1 MTTTFTTIQ
10 SLRDT
15 LKPLRTKQ
23 TIALVPT
30 MGNLHDGH
38 IELVKRAKAS
48 ADIVVVSI
56 FVNPTQ
62 FGVGEDLDS
71 YPRTLEADTARLAAV
86 GVDYIFAPSVSEMYP
101 VMPPPTRVL
110 AGNIS
115 QQLCGLSRPTHFD
128 GVGLVVSKL
137 FNIVQ
142 PNIAVFGLKDYQQL
156 AIIRQLVR
164 DLSYD
169 IELIGAPIVRADD
182 GLALSSRNQYL
193 TATERQIA
201 PTLHQEVDRLA
212 MKLAQGEHLKTTAA
226 KNIKLESNLQDNIK
240 DDVQGDAQD
249 NVQNDGRQV
258 GGLPALIDDTIARLN
273 KAGFTVDYL
282 EVKNQNLTE
291 VSDIRRDK
299 DLVVLTAAWLGKARL
314 LDNQE
319 VTVTLKLK

>member
-1 MTTTFTTIQ
+1 MTTTFTCIH

-38 IELVKRAKAS
+38 IELVKRAKAR

-71 YPRTLEADTARLAAV
+71 YPRTLEADTARLTEV
-86 GVDYIFAPSVSEMYP
+86 GADYIFAPTVEEMYP
-101 VMPPPTRVL
+101 VMPPPTQVL
-110 AGNIS
+110 AGSIS
-115 QQLCGLSRPTHFD
+115 QELCGKSRPTHFD

-142 PNIAVFGLKDYQQL
+142 PDMAVFGEKDYQQL

-169 IELIGAPIVRADD
+169 IDIIAAPIVRAED

-193 TATERQIA
+193 TDSERQIA
-201 PTLHQEVDRLA
+201 PTLHSEVLRLA
-212 MKLAQGEHLKTTAA
+212 T
-226 KNIKLESNLQDNIK
+226 KLE
-240 DDVQGDAQD
+240 QGQHL
-249 NVQNDGRQV
+249 
-258 GGLPALIDDTIARLN
+258 GGLQPLIDDAIERIN
-273 KAGFTVDYL
+273 QAGFKVDYL
-282 EVKNQNLTE
+282 EVRNQDLT
-291 VSDIRRDK
+291 DIIDVGKDK
-299 DLVVLTAAWLGKARL
+299 DLVILTAAWLGKARL

-319 VTVTLKLK
+319 VQVAQ